1 MNFVKVIYFDEGT
14 AADYMQIT
22 SGGELKK
29 TTEFVTN
36 LSGKAEADAGAG
48 VDLHKKKSGVI
59 NLFKALTGF
68 GAEASVYMN
77 ADIVAK
83 KDKIA
88 KTILENTLLA
98 DFVDL
103 IDTDSRKKKESSRNH
118 TAIKQFKN
126 MQLYPQ
132 VNSFSY
138 FMLMAPFFTM
148 MNGQMPI
155 DFDKGQEFNLDITKM
170 EEAISRGRGFYEFI
184 AIDKNDHKEKIFRF
198 SSVAFRNNYTMSD
211 IAKMQLSLYAV
222 YVGSI
227 DKNKLDISREF
238 EFNAISKDRIE
249 YDEKVEEKAADKIDV
264 FDVILAGIAS

>member
-1 MNFVKVIYFDEGT
+1 MNFVKIIYFDEGT

-36 LSGKAEADAGAG
+36 VSGETGLD
-48 VDLHKKKSGVI
+48 VDLDVNVGKKKSGVSS
-59 NLFKALTGF
+59 LFKALTGF
-68 GAEASVYMN
+68 GIDASIHGN
-77 ADIVAK
+77 ADVEAK

-103 IDTDSRKKKESSRNH
+103 IDTDSRKKKESSKNH

-148 MNGQMPI
+148 INGQMPI
-155 DFDKGQEFNLDITKM
+155 DFDEGQVFNLDITKI

-184 AIDKNDHKEKIFRF
+184 AIDENDHKEKIFRF

-222 YVGSI
+222 HVGSI

-249 YDEKVEEKAADKIDV
+249 YDEKVEEKATREIDV